1 MREFLR
7 KAGQSILDADER
19 YAKRVERDMGGAH
32 KSPIKTMLGGA
43 PMRDIGYDTKSAKG
57 FKEHAIGSA
66 FVAGVGATNLG
77 YRYGLPAAGVTLAGK
92 ALIDLTS
99 AFGGVAD
106 QPEPNTLTMG

>member
-7 KAGQSILDADER
+7 KTGKSILDADER
-19 YAKRVERDMGGAH
+19 YAKRAARDMGGAH
-32 KSPIKTMLGGA
+32 QSPVKVFLGA
-43 PMRDIGYDTKSAKG
+43 TPAREFGYETSKAQG
-57 FKEHAIGSA
+57 FKEHMIGSVMSGGA
-66 FVAGVGATNLG
+66 AATNLG

-99 AFGGVAD
+99 AFGGAAD